1 MPRFILSLI
10 VCVTLFP
17 LLQPLGAQ
25 DSVLTPAALLTYETV
40 ADPQVSPDGRHI
52 IFTRRWANTQ
62 DDRWETALWIMDA
75 DGSRQRFLTRGSNAR
90 WAPDG
95 TRILYVAEGEPRG
108 TQLYVRWM
116 DAEGATSQVTRVE
129 EAPRN
134 PAWTPDGRQIVF
146 GALVPTPV
154 PWNIPMPTPPSGAKW
169 TEAPR
174 VLNDLH
180 YRQDFQGFMRRG
192 FMHLFIVPT
201 EGGTPRQL
209 TRGEWNVGSRF
220 DGLIGAVNF
229 SFTPDGNTIVMDGY
243 EGDWDGAYRSSH
255 IYALNLASG
264 TVRQVTGANGFWTN
278 PVVSPDGRR
287 VAFTG
292 YADAP
297 DTYTA
302 PHLHVINLDGSGMR
316 NLTGTLDRLIGDL
329 TWSSDNAGVYVA
341 VTHHGTR
348 NIRYVPLS
356 GAIREVTTG
365 NHLLSLNSMAP
376 GRELFGVGVRTG
388 PQAPPDVVRY
398 PLGGTGA
405 IAQLTRVNDDLLFGK
420 RLGDVEELWYT
431 SADGT
436 RVHGW
441 VVKPPN
447 FDAAKRYPLLM
458 EIHGGPFADYTVGF
472 SYDYQAW
479 AAMGHLVLYTNPR
492 GSTSYGEA
500 FARGINFRYP
510 GVDYDDLMAGVDAVI
525 SRGWVDTTQMYVG
538 GCSGGGVLSSWVIGH
553 TNRFA
558 AAAVRCPVTNWISMF
573 GQTDIPF
580 FTMSFFHQPFW
591 ENPTQWLQQSPIMY
605 VGNVTTPTLLMT
617 GEQDLR
623 TPMPQTEEYF
633 AALKFR
639 GVPARMLRFQDQY
652 HGTGTR
658 PSNAI
663 RTMLYMAD
671 WYGQWQRVNGDA
683 VKRP

>member
-1 MPRFILSLI
+1 MSRFILTLVVCATLI
-10 VCVTLFP
+10 P
-17 LLQPLGAQ
+17 GRQPLGAQ
-25 DSVLTPAALLTYETV
+25 DSVLTPAALLNYETV

-52 IFTRRWANTQ
+52 IYTRRWANTQ
-62 DDRWETALWIMDA
+62 DDRWETALWIMDG
-75 DGSRQRFLTRGSNAR
+75 DGGRQRFLTRGGNAR
-90 WAPDG
+90 WSPDG
-95 TRILYVAEGEPRG
+95 TRILYLAEGEPRG
-108 TQLYVRWM
+108 TQVHVRWM
-116 DAEGATSQVTRVE
+116 DAGGATSQVTRVE

-146 GALVPTPV
+146 GALVPTPL
-154 PWNIPMPTPPSGAKW
+154 PWNIPMPSAPSGAKW
-169 TEAPR
+169 TESPR
-174 VLNDLH
+174 VLDDLH
-180 YRQDFQGFMRRG
+180 YRQDFQGFKRRG
-192 FMHLFIVPT
+192 FMHLFIVPA

-209 TRGEWNVGSRF
+209 TRGEWNAGSRF
-220 DGLIGAVNF
+220 DGLIGSVNF
-229 SFTPDGNTIVMDGY
+229 SFTPDGNTVVLDGWQ
-243 EGDWDGAYRSSH
+243 GNWDDVYRRSH
-255 IYALNLASG
+255 LYALDLASG
-264 TVRQVTGANGFWTN
+264 TVRQITGADGFWTN

-292 YADAP
+292 YPDAP
-297 DTYTA
+297 DTYSA
-302 PHLHVINLDGSGMR
+302 PHLQVINLDGTGMR
-316 NLTGTLDRLIGDL
+316 NLSGTLDRLVGDL
-329 TWSSDNAGVYVA
+329 TWSSDNAGIYVA

-356 GAIREVTTG
+356 GTIREVTTG
-365 NHLLSLNSMAP
+365 NHLLSLNSMAG
-376 GRELFGVGVRTG
+376 GREPFGVGVRTG
-388 PQAPPDVVRY
+388 PQAPTDVVRY
-398 PLGGTGA
+398 QLSGAGA

-441 VVKPPN
+441 VVKPPD
-447 FDAAKRYPLLM
+447 FDPRKRYPLLM
-458 EIHGGPFADYTVGF
+458 EIHGGPFADYTVAF
-472 SYDYQAW
+472 NYDYQAW

-510 GVDYDDLMAGVDAVI
+510 GVDYEDLMAGVDAVI
-525 SRGWVDTTQMYVG
+525 GRGWVDTTRMYVG

-580 FTMSFFHQPFW
+580 FTMSFFHKPFW
-591 ENPTQWLQQSPIMY
+591 EDPMPWLQQSPVMY

-623 TPMPQTEEYF
+623 TPMAQTEEYF
-633 AALKFR
+633 AALKYR
-639 GVPARMLRFQDQY
+639 GVPARLLRFQDQY

-671 WYGQWQRVNGDA
+671 WYGQWQRVDGDA